1 MKGILLLAGKGA
13 RFNSAL
19 PKQFHAIGG
28 KKIYLHTLDRLAA
41 SGLFEEIILVT
52 APEWVEE
59 VSRETRGYPA
69 RVVAGGASRQES
81 SYLGLLA
88 CGNQTKH
95 VLIHDA
101 VRPFVSQ
108 RILEENLAACRAFG
122 AVDTCIPTA
131 DTLVYSPGGNTI
143 EAIPTRA
150 HYLRGQTPQSFSY
163 PLILEAHEE
172 AKKANLTAT
181 DDCALVLAL
190 GKPVHLLQGEES
202 NIKITTDLDLY
213 LAEQLFRRAQ
223 TGFCKKGE
231 RSLAGKRFAITGG
244 TGDIGR
250 AIAAAL
256 EKEGAHPLLLSR
268 SSEQFPIDL
277 RDPLQAQKLFEEI
290 YRAHGPLDGLINSI
304 GRLVRKKVDELLA
317 SEIEELIGTNF
328 TSVIFSCRYAQI
340 KPGGDILNI
349 ASSSYSRGRAGF
361 ALYSAAKAAIVN
373 FTQGLAEE
381 KNGLR
386 INALVPGRTDTR
398 MRRASF
404 PEEDRT
410 LLLTPEQV
418 AQEAISLLKEG
429 SGTGML
435 IEVRKKGAPH
445 P

>member
-1 MKGILLLAGKGA
+1 MLNVKGILLLAGKGA

-59 VSRETRGYPA
+59 VSRETRDYRA

-131 DTLVYSPGGNTI
+131 DTLVYSPGGDTI

-190 GKPVHLLQGEES
+190 DKSVHLLHGEES

-223 TGFCKKGE
+223 TGFCKKDA

-244 TGDIGR
+244 TGDIGS

-256 EKEGAHPLLLSR
+256 EKEGACPLLLSR

-290 YRAHGPLDGLINSI
+290 YRAHGPLDGLINSV
-304 GRLVRKKVDELLA
+304 GHLVRKKVDELLA
-317 SEIEELIGTNF
+317 SEIEELIGTNL

-340 KPGGDILNI
+340 KQGGDILNI

-435 IEVRKKGAPH
+435 IEVRKN
-445 P
+445 